1 MFVREARAL
10 CPDLICLPCEYDKY
24 EKVSQQIYQIF
35 LKYSNRVQV
44 TLYPSAGCAQSTKR
58 SRGVGQAVSADEAFL
73 DLSAYSDPEDI
84 IAKLRYIDCPPA
96 FPSFR
101 VAASQFH
108 FLASMLP
115 HQARHLRPDRLPGQC
130 RHLYSQSS
138 ALGALNS
145 LVTLSLCSPQPPP
158 GAAGHGEGETGRTVL
173 LEGRPGEPRLRAA
186 LYVLL
191 GDG

>member
-84 IAKLRYIDCPPA
+84 IAKLRYIDCQLFPLLESRPHSFTSWLQCCRIRRDIYDQTGCPA
-96 FPSFR
+96 S
-101 VAASQFH
+101 AGICTAS
-108 FLASMLP
+108 
-115 HQARHLRPDRLPGQC
+115 HL
-130 RHLYSQSS
+130 

-145 LVTLSLCSPQPPP
+145 
-158 GAAGHGEGETGRTVL
+158 
-173 LEGRPGEPRLRAA
+173 
-186 LYVLL
+186 
-191 GDG
+191 